1 MAPRDVS
8 HPSVPECF
16 GQAPCIGFMWREE
29 CEEHRERSE
38 KRKRKRGH
46 GRGERWDK

>member
-8 HPSVPECF
+8 HTSVPECF
-16 GQAPCIGFMWREE
+16 GHAPCIGCLWRRE

-38 KRKRKRGH
+38 KRKRKRSH